1 MPSASPSPIKR
12 PSLNERTSS
21 THSLSSSGRQT
32 TTAHKVHRPHV
43 VSRHSRNVSHGKGLS
58 KLGKVQSTAS
68 ITSDYQTHQRKKSGD
83 TLPPHSPK
91 TPLVKR
97 NSSHVALVKNTSFG
111 NLRKNQSA
119 NALPRNA
126 SHGALKKVGLT
137 PAVRKKSKEEK
148 DGVFQ
153 LGDRSSD
160 DEEEG
165 EWEDSTTQSPE
176 LTRNNSKN
184 NSKTSTPPRPHTPNE
199 DAAPR
204 HPSEADVSRPEKS
217 SSPPQASLKTKN
229 RSAPNLKNEPVMSQV
244 QNMPDPALL
253 QQYPRSSRAPPAMS
267 TVSAHVGPS
276 QLVRNDSS
284 RSFTH
289 ISHADV
295 TSSTANTGH
304 TGLTPASSKLTP
316 ASSGAV
322 SGPILVSS
330 SVEGGVSHFLPT
342 DTPAG
347 SVHQIADDSD
357 EDSPSNFLSN
367 YKPQV
372 SESPEKTKTLHR
384 ARISQNPS
392 RTQQKLELQRR
403 EIMRAGAA
411 TPTTPPPAGMGM
423 PLGSGT
429 TLHGR
434 AGSRNRNR
442 SLAGE
447 MKAAKQ
453 DYESAVKQLM
463 VVRRFRS
470 PLIESINRLKE
481 QNSLPQ
487 DIGSVTSSGAFA
499 KSRPQSR
506 RGPSTT
512 SVNGQARSG
521 ISRSFEDPKPSPLL
535 SRSNSSRHPGR
546 VHFQRQRS
554 HDDIEVTP
562 SQGNLDGA
570 QDDEHFGLSPEEALI
585 RRIWD
590 SREVYDAG
598 EPGSS

>member
-21 THSLSSSGRQT
+21 THSLSSSGRQAT
-32 TTAHKVHRPHV
+32 TTTHKVHRPHV
-43 VSRHSRNVSHGKGLS
+43 VNRHSRNVSHGKGLS

-68 ITSDYQTHQRKKSGD
+68 ITSDYQSHHQRKKSGG
-83 TLPPHSPK
+83 TSPSHSPK

-97 NSSHVALVKNTSFG
+97 NSSHVALVKNTSYG

-119 NALPRNA
+119 NALPRNV

-137 PAVRKKSKEEK
+137 PVIKKKSKGDK

-176 LTRNNSKN
+176 LTRNNSK
-184 NSKTSTPPRPHTPNE
+184 TSTPARAHTPNDE
-199 DAAPR
+199 TAPR
-204 HPSEADVSRPEKS
+204 NPPGADISRPEKG

-229 RSAPNLKNEPVMSQV
+229 RSAPNLKNEPVVSQL
-244 QNMPDPALL
+244 QNTPDPLLL

-289 ISHADV
+289 ISHADA
-295 TSSTANTGH
+295 TSSTTNAGH
-304 TGLTPASSKLTP
+304 SGLTPTSGKRTP
-316 ASSGAV
+316 ASTGL
-322 SGPILVSS
+322 SGPVLVSS

-342 DTPAG
+342 DTPVG
-347 SVHQIADDSD
+347 SVRHIADDSD

-367 YKPQV
+367 YKPQA
-372 SESPEKTKTLHR
+372 SESPEKTKTLHK

-411 TPTTPPPAGMGM
+411 TPTTPPPAGMGL
-423 PLGSGT
+423 PLGSAT
-429 TLHGR
+429 ALHGR
-434 AGSRNRNR
+434 AGSRNRTR

-453 DYESAVKQLM
+453 DYESAIKQLM

-470 PLIESINRLKE
+470 PLIESMNRLKE
-481 QNSLPQ
+481 HNSLPQ
-487 DIGSVTSSGAFA
+487 DIGSVTASGAIP

-506 RGPSTT
+506 RGPSIT
-512 SVNGQARSG
+512 SVNGHAKTG
-521 ISRSFEDPKPSPLL
+521 VSRSFDDTKPSPGM
-535 SRSNSSRHPGR
+535 SRSNSTRHGGR
-546 VHFQRQRS
+546 VHFQRQSS

-562 SQGNLDGA
+562 SQGNGDGA

-598 EPGSS
+598 DPGSA

>member
-1 MPSASPSPIKR
+1 MPSASPSPVKR

-32 TTAHKVHRPHV
+32 TTIHKVHRPHV
-43 VSRHSRNVSHGKGLS
+43 VNRHSRNVSHGKGLS

-68 ITSDYQTHQRKKSGD
+68 IASDYQTHHQRKKSGG
-83 TLPPHSPK
+83 TSPSHSPK

-97 NSSHVALVKNTSFG
+97 NSSHVALVKNTSYG

-137 PAVRKKSKEEK
+137 PAIRKKSKDEK

-176 LTRNNSKN
+176 LTRNNSK
-184 NSKTSTPPRPHTPNE
+184 TSTPARAHTPNG
-199 DAAPR
+199 DTAPP
-204 HPSEADVSRPEKS
+204 HPSEGDTSRPEKT

-229 RSAPNLKNEPVMSQV
+229 RSAPNLKNEPVISQL
-244 QNMPDPALL
+244 QNPPDPALL
-253 QQYPRSSRAPPAMS
+253 QQYPRSARAPPTMS

-289 ISHADV
+289 ISHADA
-295 TSSTANTGH
+295 SSSMAGASH
-304 TGLTPASSKLTP
+304 SGQTPASGKHAP
-316 ASSGAV
+316 ASTGPL
-322 SGPILVSS
+322 SGPVLVSS
-330 SVEGGVSHFLPT
+330 SIEGGVSHFLQT
-342 DTPAG
+342 DTPA
-347 SVHQIADDSD
+347 SSLRQIADDSD
-357 EDSPSNFLSN
+357 EDMPSNFLSTF
-367 YKPQV
+367 KPQP
-372 SESPEKTKTLHR
+372 SESPEKTKTLHK

-411 TPTTPPPAGMGM
+411 TPTTPPATGMGH

-429 TLHGR
+429 ALHGR

-447 MKAAKQ
+447 IKAAKQ

-470 PLIESINRLKE
+470 PLVESMNRLKE
-481 QNSLPQ
+481 RNVLPQ
-487 DIGSVTSSGAFA
+487 DISSVTSSGAFS

-512 SVNGQARSG
+512 SVNGQAKTG
-521 ISRSFEDPKPSPLL
+521 TSRSFEDPKPSPLL
-535 SRSNSSRHPGR
+535 SRSTSSRHGGR
-546 VHFQRQRS
+546 VHFQRQSS

-562 SQGNLDGA
+562 SQGNPDGA
-570 QDDEHFGLSPEEALI
+570 QDDEHFGLTPIEALI

-598 EPGSS
+598 EPGSA